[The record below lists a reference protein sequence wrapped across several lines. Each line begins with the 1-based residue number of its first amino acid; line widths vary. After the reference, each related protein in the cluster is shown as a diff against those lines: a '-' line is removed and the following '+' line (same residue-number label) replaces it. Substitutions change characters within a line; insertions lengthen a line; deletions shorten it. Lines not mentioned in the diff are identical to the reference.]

1 MTLNRVIKIW
11 PNSLRPKP
19 KNLSIN
25 SCENTLTALVCYKY
39 IKHSGNEDF
48 ICFFPGNKIKRGE
61 ITLKYC
67 LESWGTHLHF
77 ISESS
82 QTLHI

>member
-11 PNSLRPKP
+11 PKSLRPKP

-39 IKHSGNEDF
+39 IKRSGNEDF
-48 ICFFPGNKIKRGE
+48 IGFFPEKQNKEGRDYFKILFRKLGDPPSFY
-61 ITLKYC
+61 I
-67 LESWGTHLHF
+67 
-77 ISESS
+77 
-82 QTLHI
+82 